1 VSSRCGQNGVWTGWS
16 SHESS
21 ADSGGSGVAEV
32 NPPLVSVLIPTYNH
46 ARYVR
51 RCLDSLLEEGWPNL
65 EVLIIDDG
73 SSDES
78 FTVIQEWRSQ
88 HQNAFYRFDLD
99 RQTNRGLAATLN
111 ILIGKASGRYIKI
124 LASDDY
130 LIRKGIQAGVD
141 YLQKNND
148 KLAVFGDCLVVDEN
162 DRTILRSGLTQFL
175 TPSIRPRVM
184 SYPKL
189 IPLEI
194 ILRWSILGP
203 GLLLRSEAYTQP
215 GIGLYNELLLVEDR
229 DMYLR
234 LTAKAALGYVDQS
247 VAAYRWHGDNQS
259 RLDDPRRKEHEF
271 ALAVAAQTNA
281 KNFNG
286 LERMALQIDSMR
298 WKTGQWKTS
307 KDMNIWFLAIFSRIF
322 WRFIHLLHDFRVS
335 FAIKL

>member
-1 VSSRCGQNGVWTGWS
+1 
-16 SHESS
+16 
-21 ADSGGSGVAEV
+21 VAEV
-32 NPPLVSVLIPTYNH
+32 NLPLVSVVIPTYNH

-51 RCLDSLLEEGWPNL
+51 RCLDGLLEDGWPNL
-65 EVLIIDDG
+65 EVLVIDDG
-73 SSDES
+73 SSDAS

-88 HQNAFYRFDLD
+88 HPNAFYHFDLD

-111 ILIGKASGRYIKI
+111 ILIGKAKGQYIKI

-130 LIRKGIQAGVD
+130 LIRDGIQVGVD

-148 KLAVFGDCLVVDEN
+148 KLAVFGDCLVVDGN
-162 DRTILRSGLTQFL
+162 DKTILRSGLTQFI

-203 GLLLRSEAYTQP
+203 GLLLRSEAYIQP
-215 GIGLYNELLLVEDR
+215 GIGPYNELLLVEDR

-234 LTAKAALGYVDQS
+234 LTAKSALGYVDQC

-259 RLDDPRRKEHEF
+259 NPNDPRRKEHEL
-271 ALAVAAQTNA
+271 ALAVAALTNT
-281 KNFNG
+281 KNFKG
-286 LERMALQIDSMR
+286 LARMALQIDSMR

-307 KDMNIWFLAIFSRIF
+307 KDMKMKLLAIYSRVVWKIL
-322 WRFIHLLHDFRVS
+322 HLLHDFRVS
-335 FAIKL
+335 IAVKS

>member
-1 VSSRCGQNGVWTGWS
+1 
-16 SHESS
+16 
-21 ADSGGSGVAEV
+21 VAEV

-46 ARYVR
+46 ASYVR
-51 RCLDSLLEEGWPNL
+51 RCLDSLLEDGWPNL
-65 EVLIIDDG
+65 EVLVIDDG
-73 SSDES
+73 SSDDS

-111 ILIGKASGRYIKI
+111 SLIGKATGQYIKI

-130 LIRKGIQAGVD
+130 LVREGIQAGVD
-141 YLQKNND
+141 YLQNNND

-162 DRTILRSGLTQFL
+162 GRTILRSGLTQFL

-184 SYPKL
+184 SHPKL

-234 LTAKAALGYVDQS
+234 LTAKAVLGYVDRC
-247 VAAYRWHGDNQS
+247 VAAYRWHGGNQS
-259 RLDDPRRKEHEF
+259 RPNDPRRKEHEF

-281 KNFNG
+281 KNFKG
-286 LERMALQIDSMR
+286 LERMALRIDSMR

-307 KDMNIWFLAIFSRIF
+307 KDIKMRILAIYSRAI
-322 WRFIHLLHDFRVS
+322 WKGLHLLHNFRVIIT
-335 FAIKL
+335 IKS

>member
-1 VSSRCGQNGVWTGWS
+1 MS
-16 SHESS
+16 
-21 ADSGGSGVAEV
+21 EV

-46 ARYVR
+46 ASYVR
-51 RCLDSLLEEGWPNL
+51 RCLDSLLEDGWPNL
-65 EVLIIDDG
+65 EVLVIDDG
-73 SSDES
+73 SSDDS

-88 HQNAFYRFDLD
+88 HQNAFYRFDLE

-111 ILIGKASGRYIKI
+111 ILIGKANGQYIKI

-130 LIRKGIQAGVD
+130 LMRGGIQAGVV
-141 YLQKNND
+141 YLQNNSD
-148 KLAVFGDCLVVDEN
+148 KLAVFGDCLVVDGN
-162 DRTILRSGLTQFL
+162 DRTILRSGLTQFI

-184 SYPKL
+184 SYSKF
-189 IPLEI
+189 IPMEI
-194 ILRWSILGP
+194 ILRWSVLGP
-203 GLLLRSEAYTQP
+203 GLLLRSEAYSHP

-234 LTAKAALGYVDQS
+234 LTAKAALGYVDQC

-259 RLDDPRRKEHEF
+259 SPNDPRRNEHEF

-281 KNFNG
+281 GNFKG

-307 KDMNIWFLAIFSRIF
+307 KDMKIGFLAIYSRVI
-322 WRFIHLLHDFRVS
+322 WRFLHLMHDFRVS
-335 FAIKL
+335 VAIKP

>member
-1 VSSRCGQNGVWTGWS
+1 M
-16 SHESS
+16 
-21 ADSGGSGVAEV
+21 AMV

-46 ARYVR
+46 AKYVR
-51 RCLDSLLEEGWPNL
+51 RCLDSLLEDGWQNL
-65 EVLIIDDG
+65 EVLVIDDG
-73 SSDES
+73 SSDDS
-78 FTVIQEWRSQ
+78 FNVIQEWRSQ

-111 ILIGKASGRYIKI
+111 ILIGKAMGQYIKI

-130 LIRKGIQAGVD
+130 LIREGIQVGVN
-141 YLQKNND
+141 YLQKNSD

-162 DRTILRSGLTQFL
+162 DRTILRSGLTQFT

-184 SYPKL
+184 SHPKL

-203 GLLLRSEAYTQP
+203 GLLLRSESYTQP

-234 LTAKAALGYVDQS
+234 LTAKAALGYVDQC
-247 VAAYRWHGDNQS
+247 VAVYRWHGSNQS
-259 RLDDPRRKEHEF
+259 RPNDPRRKEHEF
-271 ALAVAAQTNA
+271 AQAEAAQANA
-281 KNFNG
+281 RNFQR

-298 WKTGQWKTS
+298 WKTSQWKTN
-307 KDMNIWFLAIFSRIF
+307 KDIKIRFLAIYSRVVWKF
-322 WRFIHLLHDFRVS
+322 LHSLHDFRV
-335 FAIKL
+335 FIATKL